1 MGRFAV
7 APRADTDTS
16 PDAGAWEGVLRRR
29 RRRRLLI
36 ALGVI
41 VFLLISALIAKFLTT
56 DNLERE
62 DDVALIEAEA
72 KGDAAGIISRL
83 HGCSASPACV
93 ATAKQNANDPRLRRA
108 GSVKILQLTSATAN
122 SPTGATGK
130 TRLAWTVLGR
140 PPIVQCIDVRRSGNA
155 LTGVAVELL
164 SLSRPINNEADC

>member
-7 APRADTDTS
+7 APRADADALT
-16 PDAGAWEGVLRRR
+16 PDQASRR

-41 VFLLISALIAKFLTT
+41 VFLAISALIARFLTS

-72 KGDAAGIISRL
+72 KGDAASMIEKLS
-83 HGCSASPACV
+83 GCRERPSCV
-93 ATAKQNANDPRLRRA
+93 ALQRKNASDPRLRRA
-108 GSVKILQLTSATAN
+108 GAVKILSLTSATAN

-130 TRLAWTVLGR
+130 TRLAWTVLGHL
-140 PPIVQCIDVRRSGNA
+140 PVVQCIDVRRTGNA
-155 LTGVAVELL
+155 LTGVDVKLL

>member
-7 APRADTDTS
+7 APHANADAS
-16 PDAGAWEGVLRRR
+16 APDQISRR

-41 VFLLISALIAKFLTT
+41 VFLAISALIARFLTS

-62 DDVALIEAEA
+62 YDVALIEAEA
-72 KGDAAGIISRL
+72 KGDATNMIEKLS
-83 HGCSASPACV
+83 GCRESPSCV
-93 ATAKQNANDPRLRRA
+93 ALQRKNASDPRLRRA
-108 GSVKILQLTSATAN
+108 GSVKILSLTSATAN

-130 TRLAWTVLGR
+130 TRLAWTVLGHL
-140 PPIVQCIDVRRSGNA
+140 PVVQCIDVRRTGNA
-155 LTGVAVELL
+155 LTGVDVKLL